1 LENFRSQMNSEQK
14 TSPPS
19 IHWKWLIKDFFQTL
33 IISVLVFLGINAV
46 TARIRVES
54 ISMQE
59 TLLAGDFV
67 LVNKLAYF
75 SDVPKR
81 GDIVVFTPPFEAPEP
96 YIKRI
101 IGLPG
106 DIVKIYNGKVLVNDK
121 QIQEP
126 YIDSPQGSPGK
137 WLVPDNAIFVMG
149 DNRVSSSDSRSWG
162 TVPIENLIG
171 EAIFVYWPPDQWGA
185 LTRSAIAAEAQQ

>member
-1 LENFRSQMNSEQK
+1 LEHFRSETIPEQI
-14 TSPPS
+14 TSQS
-19 IHWKWLIKDFFQTL
+19 SAHWKLFIKDFFQTL
-33 IISVLVFLGINAV
+33 MLSALVFLGVNAV

-54 ISMQE
+54 VSMQD

-67 LVNKLAYF
+67 LVNKLAYLF
-75 SDVPKR
+75 DDPRR
-81 GDIVVFTPPFEAPEP
+81 GDVVVFTPPFDTSES

-106 DIVKIYNGKVLVNDK
+106 DEIVINGSKISVNGEFFR
-121 QIQEP
+121 EP
-126 YIDSPQGSPGK
+126 YVHRPLGSSGN
-137 WLVPDNAIFVMG
+137 WSVPERSLFVMG
-149 DNRVSSSDSRSWG
+149 DNRDNSSDSRTWG

-185 LTRSAIAAEAQQ
+185 LTRSAIAAEALK